1 MDAPSSRRVKGDAET
16 GLKSGDLL
24 GPYQILE
31 LIGAGGMGRVY
42 RARDPKL
49 NRDVALKILPDAFAT
64 DPDRLARFRRV
75 RAWTA
80 TASVTGPA
88 LNPDSENV
96 TVYVPGSSA
105 ATE

>member
-42 RARDPKL
+42 RARSG
-49 NRDVALKILPDAFAT
+49 R
-64 DPDRLARFRRV
+64 
-75 RAWTA
+75 
-80 TASVTGPA
+80 
-88 LNPDSENV
+88 
-96 TVYVPGSSA
+96 
-105 ATE
+105 